1 MASCASGKG
10 SLTPCPCCCS
20 LWREGGRLLPSP
32 DVLEG
37 KGVGVH
43 GRVGGS
49 SLSRAAENTG
59 MGARSPGGPLPSL
72 QLVPTVFP
80 EPALRFVR
88 VMGAGSTEVLGAGEW
103 G

>member
-1 MASCASGKG
+1 MLVERAPLRPASALC
-10 SLTPCPCCCS
+10 
-20 LWREGGRLLPSP
+20 GGR
-32 DVLEG
+32 
-37 KGVGVH
+37 KGGYFLARMSWKER
-43 GRVGGS
+43 GLGGVGGS
-49 SLSRAAENTG
+49 SLSRAAESMGT
-59 MGARSPGGPLPSL
+59 GARSPGGPLSSL